1 MKNVVEGVHMPSQ
14 GYIRFPSIFDDSII
28 FVSEDDLW
36 FVSSKGGRAERLT
49 ASVSEV
55 KHPHFSP
62 DGTLLAFVGRE
73 EGPSEV
79 YVMPASGG
87 PAQRLTYQA
96 GGCRVVGWSPSG
108 EEILYAS
115 NAGQFTSRFEVIS
128 AIKPSGGLPRI
139 LPYGMASAISY
150 STNGGVVIG
159 RNTGRDFAHWKRYR
173 GGTAGHLWC
182 DVNGDGDFQ
191 RLLQLNGNIAN
202 PCWIGERIYFLS
214 DHDGVG
220 NIYSCTPDGNNIRQ
234 HTYHHDFY
242 ARHLSTDGQR
252 MVYHSAADL
261 YVFDPQTDESTRL
274 AVELPSLKTQRNR
287 KFAIASNYLDTYA
300 LHPQGYAVALT
311 TRGKAFTMGNW
322 EGPTLQHGKLDGV
335 RYRFLEWLND
345 GKRLVAIHDEPG
357 REELIIISPE
367 ATAEPKTL
375 PDIDLGRV
383 IDLIVSPTDDAVA
396 ITNHRNEL
404 IVVNLEDGTSRV
416 LDQSTASRIHGMA
429 WSPDG
434 RWIAYS
440 FAFTEYKM
448 AIKLCSLETGETFQV
463 TEPVLQDTRPAFD
476 PEGRY
481 LYFLGYRIF
490 NPVYDNLQFDLSFL
504 RGVKP
509 YVVLLRRDLKSPFIP
524 EAKSPEEK
532 EKEKEELA
540 KKPQDENDDSPEIEA
555 GDEKSQKPNDEKK
568 EENGKKPAPPPL
580 VIDLEGISERV
591 LPFPV
596 PEGRYTAV
604 RGIKGK
610 ALFLS
615 YPVDGTVSGSS
626 SPEVRGTVDYYDF
639 DTYKSERWL
648 DGVSGLDL
656 SRDNK
661 WLIYRQHRRL
671 RVLKAGDKTAK
682 LDGDRPG
689 RDSGWLDL
697 NRLKVSIQPLA
708 EWRQM
713 FAEAWRL
720 QREQFWSED
729 MSGIDWEAI
738 YEQYV
743 PLVEKVNTRSE
754 LSDLLW
760 ELQGELGTSHAYE
773 MGGEYRYGPNYR
785 QGFLGIDWSYDSESQ
800 RYRIDRIVK
809 GDPSNSSETS
819 PLTSPG
825 LNIVPGSAVLAI
837 NGQRVG
843 PDRTPQELLVNQ
855 AGNEIQLL
863 LEEAGSTETRTVVVK
878 ALGYEMSARYR
889 EWVEQNR
896 RTVHEASQNRVGYIH
911 IPDMGSHGY
920 AEFHRSYLAEFDY
933 PALLVDVRW
942 NSGGHVSGLLLEK
955 LARRRIGY
963 DFPRWFQP
971 EPYPKESPR
980 GPMVALTNEHAG
992 SDGDIFSHSFK
1003 LMGLGP
1009 LIGKRTW
1016 GGVIGISPRHRLV
1029 DGTTTTQPEYSFWF
1043 KDVGWDV
1050 ENYGTD
1056 PDIEVDIAPQDFA
1069 NRTDPQLERAIAE
1082 ALRLLEET
1090 PTLEPKPGERPYL
1103 GRKLTKS

>member
-1 MKNVVEGVHMPSQ
+1 MASQ
-14 GYIRFPSIFDDSII
+14 GYIRFPTIFDDSII

-36 FVSSKGGRAERLT
+36 LVSSKGGRAARLT

-55 KHPHFSP
+55 KYPHFSP
-62 DGTLLAFVGRE
+62 DGSLLAFVGWE
-73 EGPSEV
+73 EGPSEI
-79 YVMPASGG
+79 YVMPALGG

-96 GGCRVVGWSPSG
+96 ASCRVVGWSPSG

-115 NAGQFTSRFEVIS
+115 NAGQFTSRFEVIY
-128 AIKPSGGLPRI
+128 AIKPAGGLPRI

-150 STNGGVVIG
+150 SENGGVVIG

-173 GGTAGHLWC
+173 GGTVGHLWC
-182 DVNGDGDFQ
+182 DSAGDGNFQ
-191 RLLQLNGNIAN
+191 RLLQLNGNIAD
-202 PCWIGERIYFLS
+202 PCWIGTRIYFLS

-220 NIYSCTPDGNNIRQ
+220 NIYSCTADGNDIRQ
-234 HTYHHDFY
+234 HTYHQDFY
-242 ARHLSTDGQR
+242 ARHLSTDGR
-252 MVYHSAADL
+252 RIVYHSATDL
-261 YVFDPQTDESTRL
+261 YLFDPQTDEATML
-274 AVELPSLKTQRNR
+274 EVELPSLRTQRNR
-287 KFAIASNYLDTYA
+287 KFANAGSHLDTYV

-322 EGPTLQHGKLDGV
+322 EGPVLQHGKLDGV

-367 ATAEPKTL
+367 SIADSKEL
-375 PDIDLGRV
+375 SGIDLGRV
-383 IDLIVSPTDDAVA
+383 LDLAISPINDHVA

-404 IVVNLEDGTSRV
+404 IVVDLEDGTSQV
-416 LDQSTASRIHGMA
+416 LDQSSASFIHGIA

-434 RWIAYS
+434 RWIAYG
-440 FAFTEYKM
+440 FAFTEYKI
-448 AIKLCSLETGETFQV
+448 AIKLCKVETGETFQV
-463 TEPVLQDTRPAFD
+463 TEPVLQDVQPAFD
-476 PEGRY
+476 PDGKY

-490 NPVYDNLQFDLSFL
+490 TPVYDNLQFDLSFP
-504 RGVKP
+504 RGMKP

-524 EAKSPEEK
+524 EPKSPEEK
-532 EKEKEELA
+532 EKEKEELV
-540 KKPQDENDDSPEIEA
+540 KRPQDDSGDSKESESS
-555 GDEKSQKPNDEKK
+555 DEKTEKPLNGEKK
-568 EENGKKPAPPPL
+568 EEHGRKPTPL
-580 VIDLEGISERV
+580 VIDLEGIRERV

-596 PEGRYTAV
+596 AEGRYSAI

-615 YPVDGTVSGSS
+615 HPVDGGENGSLS
-626 SPEVRGTVDYYDF
+626 HRIRGTVDYYDF
-639 DTYKSERWL
+639 DSYKVERWL
-648 DGVSGLDL
+648 DGASDLDL

-661 WLIYRQHRRL
+661 WLIYRQYSRL
-671 RVLKAGDKTAK
+671 RVLKAIDKTTK
-682 LDGDRPG
+682 LDSDRPG
-689 RDSGWLDL
+689 RESGWLDL
-697 NRLKVSIQPLA
+697 SRIKVSIHPLA

-720 QREQFWSED
+720 QREQFWSAD
-729 MSGIDWEAI
+729 MSGVDWDAI
-738 YEQYV
+738 YDQYA
-743 PLVEKVNTRSE
+743 PLIERVSTRSE

-773 MGGEYRYGPNYR
+773 MGGEYRHGPYYR
-785 QGFLGIDWSYDSESQ
+785 QGFLGVDLSYDSEAQ

-809 GDPSNSSETS
+809 GDPSDSSETS

-825 LNIVPGSAVLAI
+825 LNIVLGSAILAV

-855 AGNEIQLL
+855 ARNEIQLL
-863 LEEAGSTETRTVVVK
+863 LEEPDSTDTRIVVVK
-878 ALGYEMSARYR
+878 ALGHETAARYR

-896 RTVHEASQNRVGYIH
+896 RTVHETSQNRVGYIH
-911 IPDMGSHGY
+911 IPDTGSNGY

-933 PALLVDVRW
+933 PALLVDMRW
-942 NSGGHVSGLLLEK
+942 NTGGNVSGLLLEK

-971 EPYPKESPR
+971 DPYPRESPR
-980 GPMVALTNEHAG
+980 GPMVALTNEYAA
-992 SDGDIFSHSFK
+992 SDGDILSHSFK

-1016 GGVIGISPRHRLV
+1016 GGVIGINPRHRLV

-1050 ENYGTD
+1050 ENYGTE
-1056 PDIEVDIAPQDFA
+1056 PDIEVDIAPQDFVKQA
-1069 NRTDPQLERAIAE
+1069 DPQLEQAIAE

-1103 GRKLTKS
+1103 GRKITKQ

>member
-1 MKNVVEGVHMPSQ
+1 MPSQ
-14 GYIRFPSIFDDSII
+14 GYIRFPTIFDESII

-36 FVSSKGGRAERLT
+36 YVSSKGGRAGRLT
-49 ASVSEV
+49 ASVNEV
-55 KHPHFSP
+55 KYPHFSP

-79 YVMPASGG
+79 YVMPAPGG

-96 GGCRVVGWSPSG
+96 ASCRVVGWSPSG
-108 EEILYAS
+108 DEILYAS
-115 NAGQFTSRFEVIS
+115 NAGQFTSRFEVIY
-128 AIKPSGGLPRI
+128 AVKPDGGLPRA
-139 LPYGMASAISY
+139 LPYGMASAISF
-150 STNGGVVIG
+150 SESGGIVIG

-182 DVNGDGDFQ
+182 DYNGDGTFQ
-191 RLLQLNGNIAN
+191 RLLQLNGNLAD
-202 PCWIGERIYFLS
+202 PCWIGTRIYFLS

-220 NIYSCTPDGNNIRQ
+220 NIYSCTPDGNDIRQ
-234 HTYHHDFY
+234 HTYHNDFY
-242 ARHLSTDGQR
+242 ARHLSTDGKR
-252 MVYHSAADL
+252 FVYHSGANL
-261 YVFDPQTDESTRL
+261 YVFDPQTDESIL
-274 AVELPSLKTQRNR
+274 LEVELPSLRTQRNR
-287 KFAIASNYLDTYA
+287 KFASASAHLDTYA

-322 EGPTLQHGKLDGV
+322 EGPVLQHGKLDGV

-357 REELIIISPE
+357 HEELIIFPAD
-367 ATAEPKTL
+367 ATADPKTL
-375 PDIDLGRV
+375 SDIDLGRV
-383 IDLIVSPTDDAVA
+383 MDLVVSPTDDCVA
-396 ITNHRNEL
+396 LTNHRNEL
-404 IVVNLEDGTSRV
+404 IVVDLEDGAAKV
-416 LDQSTASRIHGMA
+416 LDQSSASYIHGVA

-434 RWIAYS
+434 HWLAYS

-448 AIKLCSLETGETFQV
+448 AIKLCQLETGETFQV
-463 TEPVLQDTRPAFD
+463 TDPVLQDIRPAFD

-481 LYFLGYRIF
+481 LYFLGYRLFTPIH
-490 NPVYDNLQFDLSFL
+490 DNLQFDLSFP
-504 RGVKP
+504 RGMKP

-524 EAKSPEEK
+524 EPKSPEEK
-532 EKEKEELA
+532 EKEKDKEEPT
-540 KKPQDENDDSPEIEA
+540 KKPQDDEANDTKHSEN
-555 GDEKSQKPNDEKK
+555 GDEKLEKETPADEEKK
-568 EENGKKPAPPPL
+568 EENGKKPAAL
-580 VIDLEGISERV
+580 VIDLEGIRERV

-596 PEGRYTAV
+596 SEGRYRTV

-610 ALFLS
+610 VLFLS
-615 YPVDGTVSGSS
+615 YPVDGVDNGSS
-626 SPEVRGTVDYYDF
+626 SHTIRGTVEYYDF

-661 WLIYRQHRRL
+661 WLIYTQYHRL
-671 RVLKAGDKTAK
+671 RALKVIDKTVK
-682 LDGDRPG
+682 LDNDRPG
-689 RDSGWLDL
+689 RESGWLDL
-697 NRLKVSIQPLA
+697 NRIKVSIQPLT

-738 YEQYV
+738 YEQYA
-743 PLVEKVNTRSE
+743 PLIERVSTRSE

-773 MGGEYRYGPNYR
+773 MGGEYRYGPYYR
-785 QGFLGIDWSYDSESQ
+785 QGFLGVDWSYDSQTQ
-800 RYRIDRIVK
+800 RYRIDRIIK
-809 GDPSNSSETS
+809 GDPSASSETS

-825 LNIVPGSAVLAI
+825 LNIAPGSAVLAV

-843 PDRTPQELLVNQ
+843 PEHTPQEMLVNQ
-855 AGNEIQLL
+855 ARNEIQLL
-863 LEEAGSTETRTVVVK
+863 IEEPESTATRVVVVK
-878 ALGYEMSARYR
+878 ALAYEMSVRYR

-896 RTVHEASQNRVGYIH
+896 RTVHEISQNRVGYIH
-911 IPDMGSHGY
+911 IPDMGRDGY
-920 AEFHRSYLAEFDY
+920 AEFHRSYLAEHDY
-933 PALLVDVRW
+933 PALLIDVRW
-942 NSGGHVSGLLLEK
+942 NSGGNVSGLLLEK

-963 DFPRWFQP
+963 HFPRWFQP
-971 EPYPKESPR
+971 SPYPQESPR

-1069 NRTDPQLERAIAE
+1069 NQIDPQLERAIAE

-1103 GRKLTKS
+1103 GRKITKQ